1 LELILIGTLGV
12 RELRNELR
20 KELKRGFRVLERG

>member
-20 KELKRGFRVLERG
+20 KELKRGFRDLERG